1 MSGKNYSLTPL
12 EARKQLLLVESELN
26 RVQLLNDVRVLQ
38 NEIQLVTNQVRAIG
52 SFASSVAKMA
62 DTVSSIGHVFSH
74 DEKGEHGKSS
84 WISSLINGAR
94 TGASLWAT
102 FFPPREK

>member
-12 EARKQLLLVESELN
+12 EVRKQLLLVESELN
-26 RVQLLNDVRVLQ
+26 RVQLLNDVRALQ
-38 NEIQLVTNQVRAIG
+38 HEIQLVTNHVRAIG

-62 DTVSSIGHVFSH
+62 DTVSSIGSAFSH
-74 DEKGEHGKSS
+74 DEKDKRSKPS

-94 TGASLWAT
+94 TGASLWTT
-102 FFPPREK
+102 FFQAREK